1 MKLAILDT
9 YYINFLSS
17 FYSINEDLKNK
28 KYVDQLQFLLDQ
40 VFGTSDFYSEYLI
53 EMGHEAVDIIANCF
67 PLQKSWAKENLVNHK
82 CYRPKFFEWL
92 SRNRFISRLTSSHS
106 GLSQIAI
113 EQIKKE
119 RPDVIYCQDLWFLT
133 PSELKQIR
141 PYVKLI
147 VGQTASPL
155 PHESYL
161 KSYDLIL
168 TSFPH
173 FVSRIRS
180 LGIPSEYFK
189 IGFDER
195 ILDLLGDVKKDITTS
210 FVGGLSRHH
219 RNALMLLE
227 HLARNVDIKFF
238 GYGQDSLSKSS
249 SIYPNHFGEVWGLD
263 MYRCLARSRIT
274 FNRHIKVAENYANN
288 MRLYEATGVGAML
301 ITDYKDN
308 LGEIFEIGKEV
319 VAYRNKDEAVDLI
332 RYYASHPEEAS
343 KIARAGQ
350 MRTLKDHTYK
360 SRMVELIPILE
371 KYMSL

>member
-17 FYSINEDLKNK
+17 RYSINEDLRNK

-40 VFGTSDFYSEYLI
+40 VFGTSDFYSRHLS

-82 CYRPKFFEWL
+82 CHRLEFFEWL
-92 SRNRFISRLTSSHS
+92 SKNRLISRLTSSYS

-113 EQIKKE
+113 EQIKNE
-119 RPDVIYCQDLWFLT
+119 RPDVLYCQDLWFLR
-133 PSELKQIR
+133 PNELKQVR

-180 LGIPSEYFK
+180 LGIASEYFK

-249 SIYPNHFGEVWGLD
+249 PIYPNHFGEVWGLE
-263 MYRCLARSRIT
+263 MYRSLARSHIT

-332 RYYASHPEEAS
+332 RYYASHPEEAA
-343 KIARAGQ
+343 KIAKAGQ

-360 SRMVELIPILE
+360 ARMTELVPVLE